1 MPSPNPTFSVE
12 VVEGGAGC
20 GSALAADGGAV
31 ETDVGF
37 EVDAGALHLIAVV
50 PRLVVDAV
58 ANGDL
63 IEAGRPGYYVVSRME
78 LVDVAR

>member
-1 MPSPNPTFSVE
+1 MSSPISTFSVE
-12 VVEGGAGC
+12 VVGGAGC
-20 GSALAADGGAV
+20 GSALAADEGAV

-37 EVDAGALHLIAVV
+37 EVDAGALHLIVVV

-63 IEAGRPGYYVVSRME
+63 FEVERPGYYVISRME
-78 LVDVAR
+78 LVVDVAR